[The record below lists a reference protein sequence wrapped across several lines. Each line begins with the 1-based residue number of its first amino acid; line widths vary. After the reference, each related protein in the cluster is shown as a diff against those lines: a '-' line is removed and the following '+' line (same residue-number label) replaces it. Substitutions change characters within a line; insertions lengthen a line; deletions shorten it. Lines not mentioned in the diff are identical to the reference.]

1 MVRMGLRRNCLTHL
15 YLIQQRHPYFFFERY
30 DIEKQSVLLYR
41 EPFPFLAMAGLR
53 TGRSRFGFKMV
64 LLAVLWGALHLND
77 LNGYRTLALPG
88 SSREIRAELEKMT
101 VKQLKAK
108 LREKGEKMS
117 GKKHELIERLLPKR
131 NIPEAG
137 DPAIN
142 ATDVFVPLEG
152 TIQKLEDLL
161 QSRRVVFIRA
171 GVATGKSTLAEH
183 LARTQSS
190 KYLQVHPPITK
201 KALSEES
208 WENELRKTLLKEN
221 STNDVAKGDLDS
233 AFQRLYENDQVLIFD
248 ECHLLFSC
256 PAFCQLLV
264 KKPGYLQKRL
274 KVLMLSAA
282 SEAANEQ
289 GAIYT
294 TPAEITAKY
303 MWTPPIPLASQLVHQ
318 LAAADVYL
326 EEDAIDFFMCL
337 CGGHRSLF
345 MRAMQWVH
353 DRQMKEKKR
362 ARWDIRQALGEA
374 RHSWGNGNW
383 TATDTVK
390 GSGLLGMLLES
401 RAICVNGKYKDASN
415 IPDEFVEILC
425 QGASGS
431 LKPAVRR
438 DLTIHG
444 FILPSGPS
452 ATKRQEFEPYNWNLV
467 GARYGVSNP
476 LLAAYYR
483 NVLEETRELK
493 VDVDREVTSC
503 IDLLLRALPYLN
515 FAEVVAFTVDGE
527 RMPGDLSAEHL
538 PFEVQYTSAIM
549 HVLKN
554 HGFKYLAFLEDGTK
568 GKVDIYCVQG
578 ETTFAI
584 EAVMAERSPAEIAE
598 HRSRFDNAS
607 RPNYQR
613 AAKKCLVIIGKLES
627 VRKGVREVQGGIEVV
642 GLAPNEGHV
651 AYTVCVKE
659 GEGVV
664 EFDIK
669 CDRVAKKL
677 ISLNK
682 EPYCEP
688 AQRLQSISPGW
699 VALKQMSSMT
709 YSRIYVSSFHDAN
722 CGWSVAVSLTFF
734 LTSC

>member
-1 MVRMGLRRNCLTHL
+1 
-15 YLIQQRHPYFFFERY
+15 
-30 DIEKQSVLLYR
+30 
-41 EPFPFLAMAGLR
+41 MAGLR

-88 SSREIRAELEKMT
+88 SSRETRAELEKMT

-190 KYLQVHPPITK
+190 KYLLVNSPEGEDVLLFK
-201 KALSEES
+201 K
-208 WENELRKTLLKEN
+208 WKNELRETLLQEN
-221 STNDVAKGDLDS
+221 STSDVANGSLKHI
-233 AFQRLYENDQVLIFD
+233 FQKLYENDQVLIFD

-401 RAICVNGKYKDASN
+401 RAICVNGKYK
-415 IPDEFVEILC
+415 
-425 QGASGS
+425 
-431 LKPAVRR
+431 
-438 DLTIHG
+438 
-444 FILPSGPS
+444 
-452 ATKRQEFEPYNWNLV
+452 
-467 GARYGVSNP
+467 VS
-476 LLAAYYR
+476 
-483 NVLEETRELK
+483 
-493 VDVDREVTSC
+493 SW
-503 IDLLLRALPYLN
+503 
-515 FAEVVAFTVDGE
+515 
-527 RMPGDLSAEHL
+527 
-538 PFEVQYTSAIM
+538 
-549 HVLKN
+549 
-554 HGFKYLAFLEDGTK
+554 
-568 GKVDIYCVQG
+568 
-578 ETTFAI
+578 
-584 EAVMAERSPAEIAE
+584 
-598 HRSRFDNAS
+598 RF
-607 RPNYQR
+607 
-613 AAKKCLVIIGKLES
+613 
-627 VRKGVREVQGGIEVV
+627 
-642 GLAPNEGHV
+642 
-651 AYTVCVKE
+651 CVK
-659 GEGVV
+659 VQ
-664 EFDIK
+664 
-669 CDRVAKKL
+669 VA
-677 ISLNK
+677 
-682 EPYCEP
+682 
-688 AQRLQSISPGW
+688 A
-699 VALKQMSSMT
+699 
-709 YSRIYVSSFHDAN
+709 
-722 CGWSVAVSLTFF
+722 
-734 LTSC
+734 

>member
-1 MVRMGLRRNCLTHL
+1 MFDTFVSNPTTAPVL
-15 YLIQQRHPYFFFERY
+15 FFERY

-88 SSREIRAELEKMT
+88 SSRETRAELEKMT

-190 KYLQVHPPITK
+190 KYLLVNSPEGEDVLLFK
-201 KALSEES
+201 K
-208 WENELRKTLLKEN
+208 WKNELRETLLQEN
-221 STNDVAKGDLDS
+221 STSDVANGSLKHI
-233 AFQRLYENDQVLIFD
+233 FQKLYENDQVLIFD

-303 MWTPPIPLASQLVHQ
+303 MWTPPIPNASQLVHQ

-326 EEDAIDFFMCL
+326 KEDAIDFFMSL
-337 CGGHRSLF
+337 CGGHRSIF
-345 MRAMQWVH
+345 MRSMQWVH

-383 TATDTVK
+383 IATDTVK
-390 GSGLLGMLLES
+390 GSGLLGVLVQS

-476 LLAAYYR
+476 FLAAYYR

-515 FAEVVAFTVDGE
+515 FAEVVAFTVQDE
-527 RMPGDLSAEHL
+527 RMPGDLSAEDL
-538 PFEVQYTSAIM
+538 PFEAQYTSAIIR
-549 HVLKN
+549 VLNN
-554 HGFKYLAFLEDGTK
+554 HGFEYVAFLEDGTE
-568 GKVDIYCVQG
+568 GKVDIYCKQG

-584 EAVMAERSPAEIAE
+584 EAVMAARSPAGIAE

-607 RPNYQR
+607 RPNYQQ

-627 VRKGVREVQGGIEVV
+627 VQKRVREVQGGIEVV
-642 GLAPNEGHV
+642 GLVPNEGHV

-664 EFDIK
+664 EFPVK

>member
-1 MVRMGLRRNCLTHL
+1 MFDTFVSNPTTAPVL
-15 YLIQQRHPYFFFERY
+15 FFERY

-88 SSREIRAELEKMT
+88 SSRETRAELEKMT

-190 KYLQVHPPITK
+190 KYLLVNSPEGEDVLLFK
-201 KALSEES
+201 K
-208 WENELRKTLLKEN
+208 WKNELRETLLQEN
-221 STNDVAKGDLDS
+221 STSDVANGSLKHI
-233 AFQRLYENDQVLIFD
+233 FQKLYENDQVLIFD

-303 MWTPPIPLASQLVHQ
+303 MWTPPIPNASQLVHQ

-326 EEDAIDFFMCL
+326 KEDAIDFFMSL
-337 CGGHRSLF
+337 CGGHRSIF
-345 MRAMQWVH
+345 MRSMQWVH

-390 GSGLLGMLLES
+390 GSGLLGVLVQS
-401 RAICVNGKYKDASN
+401 RAIRVNGKYKDASN
-415 IPDEFVEILC
+415 IPDEFAEILC
-425 QGASGS
+425 QGESGS

-444 FILPSGPS
+444 FILPS
-452 ATKRQEFEPYNWNLV
+452 AIKKHEFEPYDWNSE

-483 NVLEETRELK
+483 NVLEKKRELK

-515 FAEVVAFTVDGE
+515 FAEVVAFTVQDE
-527 RMPGDLSAEHL
+527 RMPGDLSAEDL
-538 PFEVQYTSAIM
+538 PFEAQYTSAIIR
-549 HVLKN
+549 VLNN
-554 HGFKYLAFLEDGTK
+554 HGFKYVAFVEDGTK
-568 GKVDIYCVQG
+568 GKVDIYCEQG

-584 EAVMAERSPAEIAE
+584 EAVMAARSPADIAE
-598 HRSRFDNAS
+598 HRSRFDNVS
-607 RPNYQR
+607 RPNYQ
-613 AAKKCLVIIGKLES
+613 AANKKCLVIIGKLEG
-627 VRKGVREVQGGIEVV
+627 VLKHVREVQGGIEVV
-642 GLAPNEGHV
+642 GLVPNEGHV

-664 EFDIK
+664 EFPVK

-709 YSRIYVSSFHDAN
+709 YSRIYVSSFHEAN

>member
-1 MVRMGLRRNCLTHL
+1 MFDTFVSNPTTAPVL
-15 YLIQQRHPYFFFERY
+15 FFERC

-88 SSREIRAELEKMT
+88 SSRETRAELEKMT

-190 KYLQVHPPITK
+190 KYLLVNSPEGEDVLLFK
-201 KALSEES
+201 K
-208 WENELRKTLLKEN
+208 WKNELRETLLQEN
-221 STNDVAKGDLDS
+221 STSDVANGSLKHI
-233 AFQRLYENDQVLIFD
+233 FQKLYENDQVLIFD

-303 MWTPPIPLASQLVHQ
+303 MWTPPIPNASQLVHQ

-326 EEDAIDFFMCL
+326 KEDAIDFFMSL
-337 CGGHRSLF
+337 CGGHRSIF
-345 MRAMQWVH
+345 MRSMQWVH

-383 TATDTVK
+383 TATDAVK
-390 GSGLLGMLLES
+390 GSGLLGVLVQS
-401 RAICVNGKYKDASN
+401 RAIRVNGKYKDASN
-415 IPDEFVEILC
+415 IPDEFAEILC
-425 QGASGS
+425 QGESGS

-444 FILPSGPS
+444 FILPS
-452 ATKRQEFEPYNWNLV
+452 AIKKQEFEPYDWNSE

-483 NVLEETRELK
+483 NVLEKKRELK

-515 FAEVVAFTVDGE
+515 FAEVVAFTVQDE
-527 RMPGDLSAEHL
+527 RMPGDLSAEDL
-538 PFEVQYTSAIM
+538 PFEAQYTSAIIR
-549 HVLKN
+549 VLNN
-554 HGFKYLAFLEDGTK
+554 HGFKYVAFVEDGTK
-568 GKVDIYCVQG
+568 GKVDIYCEQG

-584 EAVMAERSPAEIAE
+584 EAVMAARSPADIAE
-598 HRSRFDNAS
+598 HRSRFDNVS
-607 RPNYQR
+607 RPNYQ
-613 AAKKCLVIIGKLES
+613 AANKKCLVIIGKLEG
-627 VRKGVREVQGGIEVV
+627 VLKHVREVQGGIEVV
-642 GLAPNEGHV
+642 GLVPNEGHV

-664 EFDIK
+664 EFPVK

-734 LTSC
+734 LRSC

>member
-1 MVRMGLRRNCLTHL
+1 M
-15 YLIQQRHPYFFFERY
+15 
-30 DIEKQSVLLYR
+30 
-41 EPFPFLAMAGLR
+41 
-53 TGRSRFGFKMV
+53 
-64 LLAVLWGALHLND
+64 
-77 LNGYRTLALPG
+77 
-88 SSREIRAELEKMT
+88 
-101 VKQLKAK
+101 
-108 LREKGEKMS
+108 
-117 GKKHELIERLLPKR
+117 PKR

-190 KYLQVHPPITK
+190 KYLLVNSPEGEDVLLFK
-201 KALSEES
+201 K
-208 WENELRKTLLKEN
+208 WKNELRETLLQEN
-221 STNDVAKGDLDS
+221 STSDVANGSLKHI
-233 AFQRLYENDQVLIFD
+233 FQKLYENDQVLIFD

-303 MWTPPIPLASQLVHQ
+303 MWTPPIPNASQLVHQ

-326 EEDAIDFFMCL
+326 KEDAIDFFMSL
-337 CGGHRSLF
+337 CGGHRSIF
-345 MRAMQWVH
+345 MRSMQWVH

-390 GSGLLGMLLES
+390 GSGLLGVLVQS

-476 LLAAYYR
+476 FLAAYYR

-515 FAEVVAFTVDGE
+515 FAEVVAFTVQDE
-527 RMPGDLSAEHL
+527 RMPGDLSAEDL
-538 PFEVQYTSAIM
+538 PFVAQYTSAIIR
-549 HVLKN
+549 VLNN
-554 HGFKYLAFLEDGTK
+554 HGFEYVAFLEDGTE
-568 GKVDIYCVQG
+568 GKVDIYCKQG

-584 EAVMAERSPAEIAE
+584 EAVMAARSPAGIAE

-607 RPNYQR
+607 RPNYQQ

-627 VRKGVREVQGGIEVV
+627 VQKRVREVQGGIEVV
-642 GLAPNEGHV
+642 GLVPNEGHV

-664 EFDIK
+664 EFPVK